1 MGSIALTKGV
11 RFDCEGAP
19 CDTLLLGLVTPRTP
33 GARIDTETLKEWLRL
48 RTKIRDI
55 RLFIEEPS
63 ADEN

>member
-1 MGSIALTKGV
+1 M
-11 RFDCEGAP
+11 
-19 CDTLLLGLVTPRTP
+19 VTPRTP